1 MDQALYSMLRVNLR
15 SLAKSKLFICKDW
28 HIQPSEVD
36 KLSYYEYEEL
46 IEDINEY
53 NKEQEKRSKQEQ
65 EEYNLMMSTMPNVN
79 NMQKN
84 LMSGMKLPKMSIP
97 NFK

>member
-1 MDQALYSMLRVNLR
+1 MLRVNLR
-15 SLAKSKLFICKDW
+15 NLAKSKLFICKDW
-28 HIQPSEVD
+28 HIQPSEID
-36 KLSYYEYEEL
+36 KLAYYEYEEL

-65 EEYNLMMSTMPNVN
+65 EEYNSIKSSMPNVN

-84 LMSGMKLPKMSIP
+84 LMGNMKLPKMSIP

>member
-15 SLAKSKLFICKDW
+15 NLAKSKLFICKDW
-28 HIQPSEVD
+28 HIQPSEID
-36 KLSYYEYEEL
+36 KLAYYEYEEL

-65 EEYNLMMSTMPNVN
+65 EEYNSIKSSMPNVN

-84 LMSGMKLPKMSIP
+84 LMGNMKLPKMSIP